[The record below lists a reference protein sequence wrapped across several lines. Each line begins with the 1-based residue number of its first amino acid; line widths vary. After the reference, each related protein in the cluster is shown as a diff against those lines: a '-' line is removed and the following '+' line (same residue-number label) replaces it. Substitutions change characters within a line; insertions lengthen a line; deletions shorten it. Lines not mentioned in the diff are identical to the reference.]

1 LSPRRLLLI
10 DSDRSVHDFLMGLL
24 EREDRTIQN
33 AYGRSESL
41 ECLRSGPF
49 DLVLAGQGR
58 NGFDGLKL
66 ARQLH
71 ALQPNAKT
79 IFTGDPDPARV
90 IRAIRA
96 RAYSYFHS
104 PLPTI
109 ALADMVQQALDSGSS
124 PGDILVISARPEWM
138 TLAIRCKMD
147 AADRATHFFREL
159 ETSLPVQVRE
169 DVVAAFREL
178 LLNAIEHGGKYD
190 PRKRVRASL
199 LHTPRSIIGH
209 IADPGR
215 GFSLDALPHA
225 AISNPEDS
233 PIHHVEVRAEEGRRP
248 GGFGILMTRNMIDEL
263 VYNERGNAVLFVK
276 YLDGSAGLVYTE
288 RNLGVQSGNPG

>member
-1 LSPRRLLLI
+1 MSPRRLLLI
-10 DSDRSVHDFLMGLL
+10 DPDRSVHDFLMGLL
-24 EREDRTIQN
+24 QREDRTIRN
-33 AYGRSESL
+33 AYARSESL
-41 ECLRSGPF
+41 ECLRSGPY

-58 NGFDGLKL
+58 NGFDGLNL
-66 ARQLH
+66 ARQFH
-71 ALQPNAKT
+71 ALQPNAKP
-79 IFTGDPDPARV
+79 IFTGDPDPTRV

-109 ALADMVQQALDSGSS
+109 ALADMVQQALDSAPS
-124 PGDILVISARPEWM
+124 PDDILVMSARPEWI

-159 ETSLPVQVRE
+159 ETALPVQVRE

-199 LHTPRSIIGH
+199 LHTPKSIIVH
-209 IADPGR
+209 IADPGK
-215 GFSLDALPHA
+215 GFSLDSLPHA

-233 PIHHVEVRAEEGRRP
+233 PIHHVEVRAEEGKRP
-248 GGFGILMTRNMIDEL
+248 GGFGILMTRNMVDEL
-263 VYNERGNAVLFVK
+263 VYNQRGNAVLFVK
-276 YLDGSAGLVYTE
+276 YLDGSH
-288 RNLGVQSGNPG
+288 